1 MSGRAVLLLLLA
13 TRAAGAQEEAPNLK
27 RAAIG
32 HLISAVEYGVPES
45 PAFELLPDRP
55 SEVVHVVTPKD
66 FKSAFSSWRD
76 GSKLRVGAALDAR
89 PLVRQGG
96 SLAQYRGSWWR
107 QAAFRSV
114 LSAGTA
120 TAIEGSSDV
129 LVTAGLRIP
138 VIDKGDPR
146 ADAALVERLAQAYN
160 RAIEALGP
168 PPFDATLETF
178 VARSAQASAALDT
191 IREAYGRAHWNA
203 LKLEIGVAGSVQASS
218 GSIAVDSIQAGRVG
232 LWGAFAVPVLRFG
245 QATVS
250 GKRVWPHTQ
259 IPTDESNRS
268 TVGARL
274 RLFPT
279 EQLSL
284 SGEYAR
290 VWSDHRGAAALNQRW
305 NHLALAAEWYVPELK
320 GWLGV
325 GYGGDTN
332 RPVNNQDQLS
342 LTYTIYRQRLL
353 EPK

>member
-1 MSGRAVLLLLLA
+1 MSGRAVLLLVLA
-13 TRAAGAQEEAPNLK
+13 ARAAGAQQEAPNLK

-32 HLISAVEYGVPES
+32 HLISAVEYGVPDS

-66 FKSAFSSWRD
+66 FKSAFSSWHD

-96 SLAQYRGSWWR
+96 SLAQYQGSWWR

-129 LVTAGLRIP
+129 VVTAGLRIP
-138 VIDKGDPR
+138 IIDRGDPR

-178 VARSAQASAALDT
+178 TARSAQASVALDT

-218 GSIAVDSIQAGRVG
+218 GTIARDSIQAGRVG
-232 LWGAFAVPVLRFG
+232 LWGAVAVPVLRFG
-245 QATVS
+245 QATVA
-250 GKRVWPHTQ
+250 GKSVWPHSE
-259 IPTDESNRS
+259 ISTDESNRS

-284 SGEYAR
+284 SGEYSR
-290 VWSDHRGAAALNQRW
+290 TWSDHSGDPGLDQQW
-305 NHLALAAEWYVPELK
+305 NHLAFAAEWYVPELK

-325 GYGGDTN
+325 AYGGDTK
-332 RPVNNQDQLS
+332 RPVDRQDQLS
-342 LTYTIYRQRLL
+342 LTYSIYRQRLL

>member
-1 MSGRAVLLLLLA
+1 VSGRAVLLLVLA

-32 HLISAVEYGVPES
+32 RLISAVEYGVPES

-55 SEVVHVVTPKD
+55 SEVVQVVTPKD
-66 FKSAFSSWRD
+66 FKSALSSWRD
-76 GSKLRVGAALDAR
+76 GSTVRVGAALDAR

-96 SLAQYRGSWWR
+96 SLAQYQGSWWR

-114 LSAGTA
+114 LSAGSA
-120 TAIEGSSDV
+120 AAVVGSSDV
-129 LVTAGLRIP
+129 VVAAGLRIP

-160 RAIEALGP
+160 RALEAQGP
-168 PPFDATLETF
+168 PPFDATTETF
-178 VARSAQASAALDT
+178 VARSAQASMALDT
-191 IREAYGRAHWNA
+191 IREAYGRTHWNA
-203 LKLEIGVAGSVQASS
+203 LKVEIGVAASAQASS
-218 GSIAVDSIQAGRVG
+218 GRIARDSIQPGRVG
-232 LWGAFAVPVLRFG
+232 LWGALAVPVLRFG
-245 QATVS
+245 QATVA
-250 GKRVWPHTQ
+250 GKSMWPHTET
-259 IPTDESNRS
+259 PTEETNRS
-268 TVGARL
+268 ILGGRL

-284 SGEYAR
+284 SGEYSR
-290 VWSDHRGAAALNQRW
+290 VWSDHGNASNLNQQW

-325 GYGGDTN
+325 AYGGNTS
-332 RPVNNQDQLS
+332 RPSNNEDQLS
-342 LTYTIYRQRLL
+342 LSYAIYHQRLL